1 MGRVLLALLSTLFL
15 VTQVMAGT
23 WTSNNFL
30 YKPAIGARGDDEK
43 AKFDSGLNRVDSRL
57 ANEKWLND
65 VPYNGDLGAAI
76 TAIGS
81 AKTVLSIPAGNWPI
95 AANLTVPANL
105 TLKFAHGAV
114 LTIAT
119 GQTLTINGPLE
130 AGRYQ
135 IFSWNGTGTVA
146 YGNLV
151 PEVYPEWYGAVP
163 DNSTDSVTYLQKA
176 LDTHPVLHLGRG
188 IYKITSVL
196 YPKEGG
202 TIYGEGPQSIIYRS
216 TISGGAH
223 NAGLC
228 PYNYVT
234 LRNFTLRGSGVT
246 YVPGANGITVLYNN
260 SGSWDDP
267 GGVAARSQ
275 TDMTKWRGAHLT
287 LENVIIENWA
297 ANGLGAGPWSVI
309 KDVIIQ
315 NSLNEGMLIPGD
327 HCQVI
332 NPTVRNTRGWGID
345 INASFTQV
353 LGGLVYNCGDSSAYA
368 TDCGGII
375 IASHTQSSGTHG
387 NQIIGTTIDTSDC
400 SGVLVMAPPSYNY
413 ALTDTT
419 LADLTIKNV
428 NAAST
433 DVNAGALGIVDNSLS
448 GGKLDRVQIN
458 NVVIDTTTVGHGIS
472 ILGAKNVNIGNYHIK
487 SVADKGIFLYPGV
500 GNFEGINIGKGT
512 IKTFVTHGIYATGG
526 TKLNIEG
533 YNISGS
539 TSGVA
544 YFGMLL
550 TNVTKFNIGQG
561 IIDLDTTKGYG
572 IYLTGSSGHGNI
584 SGANIANCLSA
595 IYYDAT
601 GDYVSVNGNH
611 LSDNNTFKVHLGGTR
626 TNSRAYNN
634 LGVALPVYADNTAA
648 IAGGLIA
655 GDRYRTSTG
664 AMMEVY

>member
-1 MGRVLLALLSTLFL
+1 
-15 VTQVMAGT
+15 
-23 WTSNNFL
+23 
-30 YKPAIGARGDDEK
+30 
-43 AKFDSGLNRVDSRL
+43 
-57 ANEKWLND
+57 
-65 VPYNGDLGAAI
+65 
-76 TAIGS
+76 
-81 AKTVLSIPAGNWPI
+81 VLSIPAGNWPI

-105 TLKFAHGAV
+105 TLKFVHGAV

-119 GQTLTINGPLE
+119 TKTLTINGPLE

-135 IFSWNGTGTVA
+135 IFSWSGTGTVA

-151 PEVYPEWYGAVP
+151 PEVYPEWYGAIP

-188 IYKITSVL
+188 IYKITTGL

-216 TISGGAH
+216 TTSGGAH

-234 LRNFTLRGSGVT
+234 LRNFTLRGSGAT
-246 YVPGANGITVLYNN
+246 YVPGAGGITVLYNN

-267 GGVAARSQ
+267 GSIVARSQ

-309 KDVIIQ
+309 KDVVIQ
-315 NSLNEGMLIPGD
+315 NTRNEGMLIPGD
-327 HCQVI
+327 HCQII
-332 NPTVRNTRGWGID
+332 NPTVLNTPSWGID
-345 INASFTQV
+345 INASYVQV
-353 LGGLVYNCGDSSAYA
+353 LGGMIYNCGNIAALGS

-387 NQIIGTTIDTSDC
+387 NQIIGTTVDTSDC
-400 SGVLVMAPPSYNY
+400 FGILVMAPSTYNY
-413 ALTDTT
+413 ALTDTI

-433 DVNAGALGIVDNSLS
+433 DVNAGAIGIVDNSPS
-448 GGKLDRVQIN
+448 GTKVDRVQIN
-458 NVVIDTTTVGHGIS
+458 NVIIDTTTVGHGIS
-472 ILGAKNVNIGNYHIK
+472 ILGAKNINIGNYHIK
-487 SVADKGIFLYPGV
+487 SVAAKGILLYPGT
-500 GNFEGINIGKGT
+500 GNFEGISISRGT
-512 IKTFVTHGIYATGG
+512 IKTFGTDGIYATGG
-526 TKLNIEG
+526 SKLNIED

-539 TSGVA
+539 TAVVP

-550 TNVTKFNIGQG
+550 TNVTKFNIGRG
-561 IIDLDTTKGYG
+561 FIDLNTTNGYG
-572 IYLTGSSGHGNI
+572 IFLTGSTGHGNI
-584 SGANIANCLSA
+584 SGANIAHCLSG
-595 IYYDAT
+595 IYYNGT
-601 GDYVSVNGNH
+601 GDYVTISGND
-611 LSDNNTFKVHLGGTR
+611 LSDTNTSKVQLGGTR

-634 LGVALPVYADNTAA
+634 LGVVLPTYADNTAA